1 MCATVSFYMNRM
13 IVDDVLLT
21 FPVSPFTAQACV
33 NESRFKEQVLY
44 LGQQPPYQLNCPLPV
59 QPQSSPQVQLTWQK
73 DCQQIHSQEGKT
85 YLEFA
90 SLSLEDQGNYT
101 CIQQGNNTASFT
113 VRLIIKG

>member
-1 MCATVSFYMNRM
+1 MCT
-13 IVDDVLLT
+13 L
-21 FPVSPFTAQACV
+21 VSPFTAQTCV
-33 NESRFKEQVLY
+33 DESRFKEQVLY
-44 LGQQPPYQLNCPLPV
+44 VGQQGPPYQLNCPLQPV
-59 QPQSSPQVQLTWQK
+59 QPQSSPQIQLTWQK

-113 VRLIIKG
+113 VCLIIKGK